1 MNKQIERQ
9 RTRGKGHFVSFFR
22 HFCYTKGHFCN
33 VTGTFVTV
41 QGTLVTLEGTLETL
55 EGTFVTMEVYEYYL
69 IPELLKPLKNLLKQP
84 LQ

>member
-41 QGTLVTLEGTLETL
+41 QGTLVTLEGT
-55 EGTFVTMEVYEYYL
+55 FVTMEVYEYYL